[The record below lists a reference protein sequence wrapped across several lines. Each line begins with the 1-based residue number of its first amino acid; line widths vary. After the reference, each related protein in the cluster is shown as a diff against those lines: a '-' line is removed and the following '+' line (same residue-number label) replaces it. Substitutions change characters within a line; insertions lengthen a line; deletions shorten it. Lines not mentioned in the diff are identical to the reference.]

1 MHHRCDKALENPRL
15 QERTP
20 VQNHLAA
27 RNNDTFYLWTTFPPR
42 NLKPWNNITSLML
55 WTARGT
61 GGGWKACF
69 FRLWAEQQWMHRCHS
84 VSEVWW
90 LLVFKHTVRWRVKW
104 LLRQNVCS
112 KPGRR
117 FMVPFSCISL
127 EVLKVMA
134 VFVFCFLFFFP
145 EWARSEV
152 NTFAFGPFL
161 LPQEF
166 QCGWRPCHQSG
177 PPATVSSSN
186 NLAPPAYYPY
196 SLIDFNIF
204 LSVTNFLRSILL
216 TSTSIERS
224 PIMNICQPLDD
235 RLRHVSP
242 GLQKPH
248 SKSRTRVSQV
258 AQW

>member
-1 MHHRCDKALENPRL
+1 MHHRCDKALGNPRL

-27 RNNDTFYLWTTFPPR
+27 RNNDTFYLRTTFPPR

-55 WTARGT
+55 WTARGM

-134 VFVFCFLFFFP
+134 VFCLFVCFSRMGQEWGKHLCFRAISPPSRISVWLKALPSVRSPCYCFL
-145 EWARSEV
+145 
-152 NTFAFGPFL
+152 
-161 LPQEF
+161 
-166 QCGWRPCHQSG
+166 
-177 PPATVSSSN
+177 
-186 NLAPPAYYPY
+186 
-196 SLIDFNIF
+196 
-204 LSVTNFLRSILL
+204 
-216 TSTSIERS
+216 
-224 PIMNICQPLDD
+224 
-235 RLRHVSP
+235 
-242 GLQKPH
+242 
-248 SKSRTRVSQV
+248 
-258 AQW
+258 

>member
-1 MHHRCDKALENPRL
+1 MHHRCDKALGNPRL

-27 RNNDTFYLWTTFPPR
+27 RNNDTFYLRTTFPPR

-90 LLVFKHTVRWRVKW
+90 LLVFKDTVRWRVKW

-117 FMVPFSCISL
+117 FMVPFLCISL

-134 VFVFCFLFFFP
+134 VFLFCFVLFCFP

-152 NTFAFGPFL
+152 NTFAFRPFL

-166 QCGWRPCHQSG
+166 QCGWRPCHQSS

-186 NLAPPAYYPY
+186 NLAPPAYYPLFSDWFQHL
-196 SLIDFNIF
+196 SLCHKLPEINFIDFNLHREVSNNEHMSAPRWQTQACI
-204 LSVTNFLRSILL
+204 SWPP
-216 TSTSIERS
+216 EA
-224 PIMNICQPLDD
+224 PL
-235 RLRHVSP
+235 
-242 GLQKPH
+242 
-248 SKSRTRVSQV
+248 
-258 AQW
+258 